1 MKRRTV
7 LTGVGITVI
16 PVSGCT
22 GFGAENDTM
31 SSPVDEDE
39 TVEDTPRTSAT
50 ETPMQ
55 TLSPGDGT
63 LRITDDTLYV
73 EGTTASIR
81 GRIRNAADHDVDH
94 VTIYA
99 DLFDEEG
106 ERLSRV
112 RQSLRNLPSGE
123 EKRFWVT
130 YESEADAE
138 RVADYE
144 LAAFGSVEN

>member
-22 GFGAENDTM
+22 GFGAENETM
-31 SSPVDEDE
+31 GPPVDEDE
-39 TVEDTPRTSAT
+39 PVEDTPRTSTT

-55 TLSPGDGT
+55 TLPPGDGT
-63 LRITDDTLYV
+63 LRFIDDTLYV

-81 GRIRNAADHDVDH
+81 GRIRNTADHDVGH
-94 VTIYA
+94 ITIYA
-99 DLFDEEG
+99 DFFDEDG
-106 ERLSRV
+106 DRLSRV

-130 YESEADAE
+130 YKGEADTE

-144 LAAFGSVEN
+144 LAAFGAVE